1 MVAGHA
7 SKAYTMIGNCLNQDY
22 EAKLS

>member
-1 MVAGHA
+1 MVARHA